1 MTLAISPRQRRAL
14 LVVGVL
20 AASIVVAWAA
30 YALVHAVNARGADER
45 ARRCLWWYSDAQGE
59 PRPEWVTA
67 CAEAS
72 RIGALDDQ
80 GRIQVIPGPAP
91 GP

>member
-1 MTLAISPRQRRAL
+1 
-14 LVVGVL
+14 VVV
-20 AASIVVAWAA
+20 WAA
-30 YALVHAVNARGADER
+30 YALVHAVNTRGADGR
-45 ARRCLWWYSDAQGE
+45 ARRCLWVYSDAQGR

-80 GRIQVIPGPAP
+80 GRIQVVPGPAP